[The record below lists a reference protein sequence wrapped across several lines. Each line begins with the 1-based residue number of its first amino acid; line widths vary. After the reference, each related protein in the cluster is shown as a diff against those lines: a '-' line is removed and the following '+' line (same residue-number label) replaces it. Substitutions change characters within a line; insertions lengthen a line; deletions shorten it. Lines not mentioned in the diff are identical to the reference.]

1 MPVDLGK
8 MWGHEF
14 CFPKQS
20 QNEQEAYKQ
29 PEQSRLL
36 FSIKIKYKSTFF
48 QREETFL
55 TFASEVF
62 GTIIKDY

>member
-14 CFPKQS
+14 SLPKHS

-36 FSIKIKYKSTFF
+36 FIKYYIKSTFF
-48 QREETFL
+48 QREETSL
-55 TFASEVF
+55 TFASEVC
-62 GTIIKDY
+62 GTIIKDN